1 MPEEPRRSATIGEIA
16 RRTGYPAHKVAY
28 VIRTRGLEPAE
39 RAGNLRVF
47 SESDVQFI
55 GCELRRIEA
64 ERVGGGLVHA

>member
-16 RRTGYPAHKVAY
+16 RRTGYPVHKVTY

-55 GCELRRIEA
+55 GSELRRIEA
-64 ERVGGGLVHA
+64 ERVGGGLVHV